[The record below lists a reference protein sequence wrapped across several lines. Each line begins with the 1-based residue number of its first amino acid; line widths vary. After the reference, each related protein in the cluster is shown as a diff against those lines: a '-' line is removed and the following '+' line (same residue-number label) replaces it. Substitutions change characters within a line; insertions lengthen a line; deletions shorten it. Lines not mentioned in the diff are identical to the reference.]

1 MHKIKNHHTENTTFD
16 TLKNIFVIFLLSIYL
31 ISATELHQLFKLSV
45 LTQHYYEHK
54 EKDASLTLSKFL
66 FMHYVLTND
75 NDGDIGKDIKL
86 PFKSNDEC
94 NSIKV
99 VEFTKV
105 CISLLPKLTCTNTN
119 FHRASSEDFNAS
131 SFQSA
136 IWQPPKFS

>member
-1 MHKIKNHHTENTTFD
+1 
-16 TLKNIFVIFLLSIYL
+16 
-31 ISATELHQLFKLSV
+31 
-45 LTQHYYEHK
+45 
-54 EKDASLTLSKFL
+54 
-66 FMHYVLTND
+66 MHYVLTND
-75 NDGDIGKDIKL
+75 NDGDIAKDIKL

-105 CISLLPKLTCTNTN
+105 CISILPKLVCIGTNSP
-119 FHRASSEDFNAS
+119 RALSEDFIAS

>member
-1 MHKIKNHHTENTTFD
+1 MHKIKNHHTENTTFG

-119 FHRASSEDFNAS
+119 FHRASSEDFNTS